1 MKSDRTPTEY
11 VAAVR
16 AAHLDGYGH
25 GQPLHVALMELQAG
39 LKRSHWIWYVF
50 PQILLGTT
58 PMSERFSVF
67 ACADVAALL
76 DDQQVRSGLTKA
88 FVLAAGHLSAG
99 ATVTSIFAH
108 DDKKVRSS
116 AALFAGYLD
125 GHPRSDCAELHA
137 AARLL
142 KSTADIEV
150 GMCQRTLEFLA
161 NC

>member
-1 MKSDRTPTEY
+1 MKSDRTTTEY

-16 AAHLDGYGH
+16 AAHLDGDGY
-25 GQPLHVALMELQAG
+25 GQPFHVALTELRAG
-39 LKRSHWIWYVF
+39 QKRSDWIWYVF

-58 PMSERFSVF
+58 PMSKRFSVL
-67 ACADVAALL
+67 ACADIAALL
-76 DDQQVRSGLTKA
+76 DDQLVRSGLTQA
-88 FVLAAGHLSAG
+88 FQLAAEKLSAG

-125 GHPRSDCAELHA
+125 GHPRSDSAELHG

-142 KSTADIEV
+142 QSAADIEV
-150 GMCQRTLEFLA
+150 GICGRTVEFLA
-161 NC
+161 DC

>member
-1 MKSDRTPTEY
+1 
-11 VAAVR
+11 
-16 AAHLDGYGH
+16 
-25 GQPLHVALMELQAG
+25 
-39 LKRSHWIWYVF
+39 
-50 PQILLGTT
+50 
-58 PMSERFSVF
+58 MSERFAVS

-76 DDQQVRSGLTKA
+76 NDQQVRSGLTQA
-88 FVLAAGHLSAG
+88 FVLAAGNLSAG

-125 GHPRSDCAELHA
+125 GHPRSDSAELHA

-142 KSTADIEV
+142 QSTADIEV
-150 GMCQRTLEFLA
+150 GTCGRTIEFLA